1 MNCGKKN
8 PISVK
13 LISSF
18 TGTCIAKTEVKVY
31 VQCVL
36 GKSIDISDDK
46 VVLSGL
52 LCIKIL
58 GIA

>member
-1 MNCGKKN
+1 MI
-8 PISVK
+8 PVK